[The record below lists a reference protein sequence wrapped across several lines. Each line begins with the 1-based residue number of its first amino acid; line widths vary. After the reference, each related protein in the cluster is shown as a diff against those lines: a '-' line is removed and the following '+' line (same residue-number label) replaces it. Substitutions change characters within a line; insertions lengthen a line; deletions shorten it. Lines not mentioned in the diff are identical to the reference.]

1 MVSMEAREPFPSQ
14 EPSRDGYS
22 SCPPGCFHL
31 PEESLHAWANAPDRS
46 FCIYRRNEHWRG
58 SVSYFIPSHNVS
70 GATSVTRHTRPY
82 LHRAHAVAA
91 TAKLIPE
98 ASE

>member
-1 MVSMEAREPFPSQ
+1 MADREHSPS
-14 EPSRDGYS
+14 PDSPGCYS
-22 SCPPGCFHL
+22 SCDRGVCL
-31 PEESLHAWANAPDRS
+31 SDEESLHSWANAPDRS

-82 LHRAHAVAA
+82 LHRSHAVAA